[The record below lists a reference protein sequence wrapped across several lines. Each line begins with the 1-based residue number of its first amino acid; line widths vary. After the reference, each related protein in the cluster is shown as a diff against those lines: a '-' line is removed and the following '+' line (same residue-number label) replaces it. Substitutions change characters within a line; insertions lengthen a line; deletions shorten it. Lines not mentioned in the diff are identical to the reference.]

1 MNKDFAIDCIG
12 YALFAVFVVLIIPWL
27 ANYSGYDLNVY
38 ARYLVLGMAAAAVAL
53 SWGTAGILNLGQ
65 ALTFGIGSYIMAMHL
80 KLKASGAQA
89 GGMPD
94 FMVWTNME
102 KLPWFWEPFQ
112 SVSFTLAAGILI
124 PVAIASLIGGF
135 MFRGR
140 ITGVFVAIITLSLML
155 AVQLWII
162 SEQRFTGGQ
171 NGLTGL
177 AALELFGWSV
187 DVYGLAFYYMVAGC
201 LLVVL
206 TLGLL
211 FLRSK
216 AGLVLRAIRADPE
229 RTRFFGYDVSTYE
242 VVAFAT
248 SAGIAGIAGMLYAMI
263 LGFASPTYMGLSLS
277 LAFVIWAA
285 VGGRESI
292 VAATLGG
299 IGVNMAEGRLSDLFF
314 DQWTLILGVIF
325 IVVVLFLPRGLFGL
339 VMDLRI
345 KLESHFMANPISR
358 MNTSLDKH
366 RSETT
371 ASQREGK

>member
-1 MNKDFAIDCIG
+1 MNKGFSIDCIG
-12 YALFAVFVVLIIPWL
+12 YALFAVFVLLIIPWM
-27 ANYSGYDLNVY
+27 ANYSGYDLNSY
-38 ARYLVLGMAAAAVAL
+38 ARYLVLGMVAAAVAL
-53 SWGTAGILNLGQ
+53 SWGAAGILNLGQ

-89 GGMPD
+89 EGMPD

-102 KLPWFWEPFQ
+102 ELPWFWEPFQ
-112 SVSFTLAAGILI
+112 SVSFTLAAGILV

-155 AVQLWII
+155 AVQLWMI

-177 AALELFGWSV
+177 AVLELFGWSV

-216 AGLVLRAIRADPE
+216 AGLVLRAIKADPE

-242 VVAFAT
+242 IVAFAT

-314 DQWTLILGVIF
+314 DQWTLILGVTF

-345 KLESHFMANPISR
+345 KLESHFMASPIAR
-358 MNTSLDKH
+358 VNTLLDKYS
-366 RSETT
+366 SET
-371 ASQREGK
+371 AVSQREGK

>member
-1 MNKDFAIDCIG
+1 MNKGFSIDCIG
-12 YALFAVFVVLIIPWL
+12 YALFAVFVLLFIPWMTD
-27 ANYSGYDLNVY
+27 YSGYDLNTY
-38 ARYLVLGMAAAAVAL
+38 ARYLVLGMVAAAVAL
-53 SWGTAGILNLGQ
+53 SWGAAGILNLGQ

-80 KLKASGAQA
+80 KLEAVGTQA
-89 GGMPD
+89 GGLPD

-102 KLPWFWEPFQ
+102 KLPWFWEPFH
-112 SVSFTLAAGILI
+112 SVSFTLAAGILV

-155 AVQLWII
+155 AVQLWMIT
-162 SEQRFTGGQ
+162 EQQFTGGQ
-171 NGLTGL
+171 NGITGL
-177 AALELFGWSV
+177 APLELFGWSV

-216 AGLVLRAIRADPE
+216 AGLVLRAIKADPE

-242 VVAFAT
+242 IVAFAT

-345 KLESHFMANPISR
+345 KLEARFMASR
-358 MNTSLDKH
+358 IARVDTLLDKD
-366 RSETT
+366 RSETGVN
-371 ASQREGK
+371 QCEGK